1 MESWGWV
8 YLTFMAAGAQALRT
22 GGQKHLTQHLG
33 TLAVT
38 LVRFAFGLPFAVA
51 YLAVLLNLLDKDIP
65 TLTLTFLAYCL
76 AGSLSQIVA
85 TLMLIYLFSLRNFAV
100 GTTYARTEAFL
111 TAVVGAVFF
120 GEFINLLGWLAIA
133 ISVAGVVII
142 TVARTAYDQ
151 GGGVAARLINPSAAV
166 GLTSGLGYALASLF
180 IRRASLSLGDDGF
193 MFPAAVTL
201 VTVIAIQCT
210 LLTGY
215 LLFAQRGQ
223 FAIIAWQW
231 KVGVFV
237 GATSTLGS
245 IGWFTAFTMQNAGFV
260 KALGQVEFIFSLAI
274 SVLFFKEKSSAGEIA
289 GMALV
294 VAGIIALL
302 VVA

>member
-8 YLTFMAAGAQALRT
+8 YLTFLAASAQAMRT
-22 GGQKHLTQHLG
+22 GGQKHLTRHLG

-38 LVRFAFGLPFAVA
+38 LVRFAFGLPFAAA
-51 YLAVLLNLLDKDIP
+51 YFTVLLVVFDKDIP
-65 TLTLTFLAYCL
+65 SLSLAFLAYCL
-76 AGSLSQIVA
+76 AGSLGQIVA

-111 TAVVGAVFF
+111 TAVVGALFF
-120 GEFINLLGWLAIA
+120 GEFINLLGWLAIG

-142 TVARTAYDQ
+142 TVARTAYDR
-151 GGGVAARLINPSAAV
+151 GGGAIARLINPSAAV
-166 GLTSGLGYALASLF
+166 GLTSGLGFALASLF
-180 IRRASLSLGDDGF
+180 IRRASLSLGEDGF

-201 VTVIAIQCT
+201 VTVIVIQCT
-210 LLTGY
+210 LLGAY
-215 LLFAQRGQ
+215 LLIAQRDQ
-223 FAIIAWQW
+223 FAIIVRQW

-260 KALGQVEFIFSLAI
+260 KALGQIEFIFTLAI
-274 SVLFFKEKSSAGEIA
+274 SVLFFKEKSSRGELT

-294 VAGIIALL
+294 VAGIVALL
-302 VVA
+302 AVA